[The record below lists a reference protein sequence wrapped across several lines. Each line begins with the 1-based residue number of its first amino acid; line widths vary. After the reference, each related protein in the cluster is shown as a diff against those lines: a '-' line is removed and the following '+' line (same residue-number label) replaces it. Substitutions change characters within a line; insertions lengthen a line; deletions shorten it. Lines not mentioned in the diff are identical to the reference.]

1 MTIRVVGASE
11 HNLKGLDVE
20 LPPGLTVVTGVSGS
34 GKSSLVFDT
43 IYHESRRRF
52 LETLGTGGLRLSPAK
67 VREVTGLGPAIAVGQ
82 NQLNRNPNS
91 TLATATGLH
100 PFLRLLYAR
109 FGERRC
115 SRCGNVL
122 SVLSE
127 DAMVDRLQLASK
139 EEEIEVF
146 APVMK
151 GVRGSHRTLMKLLA
165 GNFREDVI
173 FIDGRHWTGEAL
185 DGEEKHDIELKL
197 GTFGKKAGADGIR
210 ESIRYA
216 RSLGANS
223 VRIIG
228 EDIAEKIGFNRVCSG
243 CGKWY
248 DKMEPTYFRTSC
260 PHCGGKGCGR
270 CSGTGLHPEAAAVKW
285 GGSSFPEMLTKSVH
299 EVREL
304 FLPLQLPSSGE
315 RLQEEI
321 ERRLEALERVGLG
334 YISLDRPSPSLSR
347 GEAQRAR
354 LARSLTGRLEDM
366 LHVLDEPTIGQHPAD
381 ISRLLPAFR
390 ELGGPVIYVEHDR
403 TAAAFADWAVDLG
416 PGAGRKGG
424 ELLFSGEIP
433 ALWQQDTPTGRY
445 FSLGERVFTPD
456 GRPGPEEFITVRG
469 ASLRNLDDIDVPIPL
484 GRFTVVT
491 GVSGSGKSTLVED
504 VLVLSLREKRPIG
517 CKGID
522 GRLPKTILVDQSP
535 IGRNPRSNP
544 ATYTKLADV
553 IRDIFASKTDLTR
566 SHFSFNRSEGAC
578 PECKGTGAKEVRMRY
593 MPSTWIP
600 CHVCGGRRFSEEVL
614 SRKAM
619 FGERE
624 IDIAEFYELS
634 VEEIRELLLK
644 CGDVSRVHLRNAMVI
659 LDSMVD
665 IGLGYLSLGQPSP
678 TLSGGEAQRIKL
690 VKFLARRSLSR
701 QLIVLD
707 EPSTGLHPADVSG
720 LLVIFD
726 RLVRNGATI
735 LVVEHDRDIVRA
747 ADWVIDLGPG
757 AGPEGGRMLY
767 SGPPGGLAG
776 LEGSMTGRALVE
788 EESSCVTTRIEA
800 SLKVPGSISIR
811 QARAHNLKNVNV
823 DFPKGAL
830 TVVTGVSGSGKS
842 SLVIDVLEAE
852 ARRRYLESL
861 SMYERQGLREGPEA
875 PVGAITGLGVTVSI
889 DPGRRLHGRRATV
902 GALTEISH
910 HLSNM
915 LSWLGNRNCPRC
927 GKVMVREGTFECPSC
942 GESIRIPDPGHFISS
957 TYAAACMKCHGV
969 GTTTV
974 PEPDKLIVRPDRPIC
989 DGAMYSPGFFPKG
1002 YICKPFNGGYYLLQ
1016 ALASRYSFDPAG
1028 TPWDE
1033 MTEESRHAF
1042 LFGDPEPLEVHYESR
1057 KGRKSTRRQRF
1068 PGFFSWIGDWDFG
1081 GTYTRQEVCLDC
1093 GGGRLRPEYLA
1104 VRLGEFNMAQLSE
1117 MPLSDLERAIA
1128 GIDTP
1133 ENREHLVGYSLKMT
1147 LRRLRFLIR
1156 VGLGYLNLNRLTLTL
1171 SAGEAQR
1178 IRLASLLG
1186 GGLTSL
1192 TVLVDE
1198 PSRGLH
1204 PSEVGALA
1212 EALRE
1217 LVSEGNTAIVVEHDP
1232 VLIRAADNIVD
1243 MGPGSGSEGGEVVVA
1258 GTPEE
1263 VSRADTPTGR
1273 WLGGKGK
1280 FDLSRP
1286 RRQPRGWMSI
1296 LGATENNL
1304 KGNEVAIP
1312 LGTVTGICGVSGSGK
1327 STLVIDTLGRVLAP
1341 RKQTTSVAHEP
1352 IRPGEHD
1359 SVEGAPERTILVDQ
1373 VKRGVTS
1380 PANFLGLDDAIRSIF
1395 ADSEDAAASGLGDD
1409 DLGRKCTE
1417 CGGSGVIREDM
1428 GFLPTVHSECEA
1440 CHGTGFPPEIWD
1452 VRFRGYSL
1460 PEVFSLTIDEVLQV
1474 YGDYE
1479 RLSRPLK
1486 AARDVGL
1493 GYLMLRQPAFSL
1505 SGGEAQRLK
1514 ISRELSRQSKSET
1527 LFILDEP
1534 TIGQHMEDIARLA
1547 GVLHTLADLGHTVV
1561 VIEHQSHLLSSCD
1574 WLVEL
1579 GPRGGPDGGYVIA
1592 SGTPED
1598 VSRGETP
1605 TAGYIRDV
1613 LEGGS

>member
-1 MTIRVVGASE
+1 CQS
-11 HNLKGLDVE
+11 
-20 LPPGLTVVTGVSGS
+20 
-34 GKSSLVFDT
+34 
-43 IYHESRRRF
+43 
-52 LETLGTGGLRLSPAK
+52 
-67 VREVTGLGPAIAVGQ
+67 
-82 NQLNRNPNS
+82 
-91 TLATATGLH
+91 
-100 PFLRLLYAR
+100 
-109 FGERRC
+109 
-115 SRCGNVL
+115 
-122 SVLSE
+122 
-127 DAMVDRLQLASK
+127 
-139 EEEIEVF
+139 IE
-146 APVMK
+146 
-151 GVRGSHRTLMKLLA
+151 
-165 GNFREDVI
+165 
-173 FIDGRHWTGEAL
+173 
-185 DGEEKHDIELKL
+185 
-197 GTFGKKAGADGIR
+197 
-210 ESIRYA
+210 
-216 RSLGANS
+216 
-223 VRIIG
+223 
-228 EDIAEKIGFNRVCSG
+228 
-243 CGKWY
+243 
-248 DKMEPTYFRTSC
+248 
-260 PHCGGKGCGR
+260 
-270 CSGTGLHPEAAAVKW
+270 
-285 GGSSFPEMLTKSVH
+285 
-299 EVREL
+299 
-304 FLPLQLPSSGE
+304 
-315 RLQEEI
+315 
-321 ERRLEALERVGLG
+321 
-334 YISLDRPSPSLSR
+334 
-347 GEAQRAR
+347 
-354 LARSLTGRLEDM
+354 
-366 LHVLDEPTIGQHPAD
+366 
-381 ISRLLPAFR
+381 
-390 ELGGPVIYVEHDR
+390 
-403 TAAAFADWAVDLG
+403 
-416 PGAGRKGG
+416 
-424 ELLFSGEIP
+424 
-433 ALWQQDTPTGRY
+433 
-445 FSLGERVFTPD
+445 
-456 GRPGPEEFITVRG
+456 
-469 ASLRNLDDIDVPIPL
+469 
-484 GRFTVVT
+484 
-491 GVSGSGKSTLVED
+491 
-504 VLVLSLREKRPIG
+504 
-517 CKGID
+517 

-578 PECKGTGAKEVRMRY
+578 AECKGIGAKEVRMRY

-600 CHVCGGRRFSEEVL
+600 CQVCSGRRFSEEVL
-614 SRKAM
+614 DRKAV

-624 IDIAEFYELS
+624 LDIAEFYELS
-634 VEEIRELLLK
+634 VEEIRELLLE
-644 CGDVSRVHLRNAMVI
+644 CGDVSMMDLRNAMMI

-701 QLIVLD
+701 QLMVLD

-735 LVVEHDRDIVRA
+735 LVVEHDRDILRA

-757 AGPEGGRMLY
+757 AGPEGGRILY
-767 SGPPGGLAG
+767 SGSPDGLVG
-776 LEGSMTGRALVE
+776 LKGSMTGRMLIE
-788 EESSCVTTRIEA
+788 KESSRVA
-800 SLKVPGSISIR
+800 SRVKIQPKEPGSISIR
-811 QARAHNLKNVNV
+811 HARAHNLKNVNV

-915 LSWLGNRNCPRC
+915 LSWLGERDCPRC
-927 GKVMVREGTFECPSC
+927 GKAMVREGTFTCPSC
-942 GESIRIPDPGHFISS
+942 GERIRIPDPSLFISS

-1002 YICKPFNGGYYLLQ
+1002 YLCKPFNWGYYLLQ
-1016 ALASRYSFDPAG
+1016 ALASRYGFDPAG
-1028 TPWDE
+1028 TPWNE
-1033 MTEESRHAF
+1033 MSEEARNAF
-1042 LFGDPEPLEVHYESR
+1042 LYGDQEPMKVFYESR
-1057 KGRKSTRRQRF
+1057 GGRKSTSTHRF
-1068 PGFFSWIGDWDFG
+1068 PGFFRWVGDWDFG
-1081 GTYTRQEVCLDC
+1081 GTYTRQEVCSDC

-1104 VRLGEFNMAQLSE
+1104 VRLGEYNMAQMSE
-1117 MPLSDLERAIA
+1117 MTLSDLEEAIA

-1133 ENREHLVGYSLKMT
+1133 ENREHLVGYSLRMA

-1171 SAGEAQR
+1171 SAGEAER

-1212 EALRE
+1212 NALRE

-1243 MGPGSGSEGGEVVVA
+1243 MGPGSGSKGGEVVAV

-1263 VSRADTPTGR
+1263 VSNTETPTGR
-1273 WLGGKGK
+1273 WLRGMGG
-1280 FDLSRP
+1280 FDASRT
-1286 RRQPRGWMSI
+1286 RRRPRGWMKI
-1296 LGATENNL
+1296 VGARENNL
-1304 KGNEVAIP
+1304 KGDEVAIP

-1327 STLVIDTLGRVLAP
+1327 STLIIDTLGRVLAP

-1352 IRPGEHD
+1352 VRPGAHE
-1359 SVEGAPERTILVDQ
+1359 SIEGAPGRVILVDQ

-1380 PANFLGLDDAIRSIF
+1380 PANFLGLDDTIRSIF
-1395 ADSEDAAASGLGDD
+1395 VDSEDAAAMGLGEN
-1409 DLGRKCTE
+1409 DLGRRCTE
-1417 CGGSGVIREDM
+1417 CGGSGVIKEDM

-1440 CHGTGFPPEIWD
+1440 CRGTGFPPEIWD

-1474 YGDYE
+1474 YGDYQ
-1479 RLSRPLK
+1479 RLSRPLE

-1514 ISRELSRQSKSET
+1514 ISRELSRQSRTET

-1547 GVLHTLADLGHTVV
+1547 SVLHILSDLGHTVI
-1561 VIEHQSHLLSSCD
+1561 VIEHQSLLLASCD
-1574 WLVEL
+1574 WLVEM
-1579 GPRGGPDGGYVIA
+1579 GPGGGPEGGYVIA
-1592 SGTPED
+1592 SGTPEEIAG
-1598 VSRGETP
+1598 GETP
-1605 TAGYIRDV
+1605 TACYIRDV
-1613 LEGGS
+1613 LEGRS